1 MQIHH
6 VKVHP
11 SSAQLPR
18 EEQLAWKIA
27 SVAADDAPIER
38 DVTETVI
45 DRIIDDASVA
55 IAAINRGPV
64 VAARE
69 MALGH
74 SRSGGATIFGVASQQ
89 SSSPE
94 WAAWANGT
102 AVRELDMHD
111 TFLAADYSHPGDNIP
126 PILAVA
132 QAMNRTGKDVLRGI
146 AAAYEIQIDL
156 VKAIC
161 LHRHRIDHIAH
172 LCPAQ
177 AAGIGAMLGLPAS
190 TIYQAVQ
197 QAVHVS
203 FTTRQSRK
211 GAISSWK
218 AFAPAHSG
226 KLAIE
231 AVDRAMRGEDSPSPI
246 YEGED
251 SVIAWMLDG
260 PGANYEVTL
269 PSSGEPKRAILE
281 SFTKEHSAEYQAQA
295 LIDLAFRMRKQI
307 SDFSRIE
314 KIVIYTSHHTHSVI
328 GTGAADPQKF
338 DPNASRET
346 LDHSIMYIFAVALED
361 GRWHHV
367 DSYTKERAG
376 RPDTIRLWRSIET
389 REDPEW
395 TRRYHETDSAAKAFG
410 GRVEIFFKD
419 GLRMEDQMAVANAHP
434 LGAKPFRR
442 ADYICKFQTLTGGI
456 ITSQESQ
463 RFLEVVQR
471 LSDLPANDLCQLN
484 IELPEKK
491 LARGRPG
498 IF

>member
-1 MQIHH
+1 MQIHQ

-27 SVAADDAPIER
+27 GVAADVVPVQPEVIEAI
-38 DVTETVI
+38 I
-45 DRIIDDASVA
+45 DRVIDDAAVA

-69 MALGH
+69 MALGNP
-74 SRSGGATIFGVASQQ
+74 RPRGATVFGVTSQQ
-89 SSSPE
+89 GFSPE

-111 TFLAADYSHPGDNIP
+111 TFLAADYSHPGDTIP

-132 QAMNRTGKDVLRGI
+132 QAMKKTGRDLIRGI
-146 AAAYEIQIDL
+146 AAGYEIQIDL

-177 AAGIGAMLGLPAS
+177 AAGIGALLGLPIS

-231 AVDRAMRGEDSPSPI
+231 AIDRAMRGEESPSPI

-260 PGANYEVTL
+260 PGAHYDVML
-269 PSSGEPKRAILE
+269 PGPGEPKRAIME

-307 SDFSRIE
+307 PDFALID
-314 KIVIYTSHHTHSVI
+314 KVLIHTSHHTHSVI

-346 LDHSIMYIFAVALED
+346 LDHSIMYIFAVALQD
-361 GRWHHV
+361 GRWHHI
-367 DSYTKERAG
+367 DSYTRERAS

-389 REDPEW
+389 REDAEW
-395 TRRYHETDSAAKAFG
+395 TRRYHDTNPAAKAFG
-410 GRVEIFFKD
+410 GRVEILLKD
-419 GLRMEDQMAVANAHP
+419 GSRIEDQLAVANAHP
-434 LGAKPFRR
+434 LGARPFQR
-442 ADYICKFQTLTGGI
+442 ADYIHKFQTLTEGI
-456 ITSQESQ
+456 ISPRESQ
-463 RFLEVVQR
+463 RFLDVVQQ
-471 LSDLPANDLCQLN
+471 LSGLPATDLRHLN
-484 IELPEKK
+484 VELPAEK
-491 LARGRPG
+491 LAKGRPG

>member
-1 MQIHH
+1 MQIHL

-18 EEQLAWKIA
+18 EDQLAWKIA
-27 SVAADDAPIER
+27 CVAADTVPVQPE
-38 DVTETVI
+38 VTEAVI
-45 DRIIDDASVA
+45 DRVIDDAAVA
-55 IAAINRGPV
+55 IAAINRDPV

-74 SRSGGATIFGVASQQ
+74 SRATGATIFGVNSQQ
-89 SSSPE
+89 CFSPE

-111 TFLAADYSHPGDNIP
+111 TFLAADYSHPGDTIP

-132 QAMNRTGKDVLRGI
+132 QAMKRTGSELIRGI

-177 AAGIGAMLGLPAS
+177 AAGIGAMLGLPVS

-231 AVDRAMRGEDSPSPI
+231 AIDRAMRGEESPSPI

-260 PGANYEVTL
+260 PAAQYDVML
-269 PSSGEPKRAILE
+269 PGPGEPKRAILE

-307 SDFSRIE
+307 SDFS
-314 KIVIYTSHHTHSVI
+314 KIDKVIIHTSHHTHSVI

-367 DSYTKERAG
+367 DSYTKERASHA
-376 RPDTIRLWRSIET
+376 DTIRLWRSIET
-389 REDPEW
+389 REDAEW
-395 TRRYHETDSAAKAFG
+395 THRYHETDPSRKAFG
-410 GRVEIFFKD
+410 GRVEILLKD
-419 GLRMEDQMAVANAHP
+419 GSRIEDQLAVANAHP
-434 LGAKPFRR
+434 LGARPFKR
-442 ADYICKFQTLTGGI
+442 ADYIHKFQTLTEGI
-456 ITSQESQ
+456 ISTQESQ
-463 RFLEVVQR
+463 RYLEVVQQ
-471 LSDLPANDLCQLN
+471 LSGLPAADLRRLN
-484 IELPEKK
+484 VELPEKN
-491 LARGRPG
+491 LAKGRSG